1 MSLVTRSISKAG
13 FYTGIFPLMPNR
25 DWEHAAAGLRRQER
39 LRGLARSTGITANP
53 TLDPVLSV
61 DTATESKTLPK
72 TNPGNVPEPDP
83 ETH

>member
-1 MSLVTRSISKAG
+1 VVTRSISMPG

-39 LRGLARSTGITANP
+39 LRGRARAPGIAADSTVDA
-53 TLDPVLSV
+53 VLSV
-61 DTATESKTLPK
+61 NSATESTTLPR
-72 TNPGNVPEPDP
+72 TNPGNLPEPDP